1 MRLGLLQVAC
11 LTHSG
16 RVGRPRRRSNSS
28 NSVQQPFWRV
38 PQTQSARP
46 SHKRKTSAIFQY
58 EAIRPLE
65 PSASVRRNAVHDLG
79 YPHNAAC
86 LKLCGIQPV
95 VDARLLVDL
104 QGSMD
109 ENRPSVIGGPTSVLD
124 VLCGSMPR
132 MGSNVSREPSDHRP
146 SRNVSGSA
154 VANCDLPIRDY
165 FPKSRKRSDQKQLAT
180 GWRH

>member
-1 MRLGLLQVAC
+1 
-11 LTHSG
+11 
-16 RVGRPRRRSNSS
+16 
-28 NSVQQPFWRV
+28 
-38 PQTQSARP
+38 
-46 SHKRKTSAIFQY
+46 
-58 EAIRPLE
+58 
-65 PSASVRRNAVHDLG
+65 
-79 YPHNAAC
+79 
-86 LKLCGIQPV
+86 
-95 VDARLLVDL
+95 
-104 QGSMD
+104 MD

-180 GWRH
+180 GLAALGRRRAFPLGRTMSVIGGNSEVSALREFFAVRLEADFSPAICSLCITLGDLLNALLLPT